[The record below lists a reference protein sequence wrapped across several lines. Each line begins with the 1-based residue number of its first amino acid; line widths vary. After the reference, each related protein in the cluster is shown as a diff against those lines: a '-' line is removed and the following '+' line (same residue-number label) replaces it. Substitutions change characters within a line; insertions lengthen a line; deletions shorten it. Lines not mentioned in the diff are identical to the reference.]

1 MASIKRPTK
10 KQLHRIMAEAAT
22 QESLDR
28 AKYTYVK
35 SYTPPPDSN
44 TGGNSDTPPIDN
56 HGLKVDT
63 LSITGKF
70 DDIQSRKSFT
80 DKDYVN
86 EFMVLI
92 QMFLGL
98 TVNYSNAGSKNGYKE
113 SRLLEY
119 TDGRPFKNL
128 GFVAWGGNAGT
139 YQLYLTG
146 EACEYLG
153 LNNLLPKLKS
163 IVDLNVMKIK
173 RIDIAHDDYE
183 GNFNL
188 QSALDMYDNDFFTIR
203 RKPSIRQVGDWHNE
217 HDTKGRTVY
226 IGNRNNGKMMRI
238 YEKGKQLGDETSSW
252 VRWEVELKSVDRV
265 IPSDI
270 LLNYASYFTGAY
282 PALKAICKAKGIEI
296 ATVCRKK
303 LELTIDGIVKWLNH
317 SAGKSLFA
325 IRQFMKQLDLNSDS
339 EILDFLTR
347 GKEELPKR
355 FAMPIKSV
363 SVSPVVDVLENGV
376 PNDSIH
382 LAMEHERC

>member
-10 KQLHRIMAEAAT
+10 KQLEKVIREAAS
-22 QESLDR
+22 QKILDR
-28 AKYTYVK
+28 AKYEYVK
-35 SYTPPPDSN
+35 SYTPPDSN
-44 TGGNSDTPPIDN
+44 TGGNSDNPPIDN
-56 HGLKVDT
+56 HGLKIDT

-92 QMFLGL
+92 QMFLGF
-98 TVNYSNAGSKNGYKE
+98 TVNYSCAGSKNGYRT
-113 SRLLEY
+113 SRTLEY

-153 LNNLLPKLKS
+153 LNNLFPKLKN
-163 IVDLNVMKIK
+163 IVDLNIMKIK

-183 GNFNL
+183 GTFNL
-188 QSALDMYDNDFFTIR
+188 QTALDMYDNDLFTIR

-226 IGNRNNGKMMRI
+226 IGNRNNGKMMRV
-238 YEKGKQLGDETSSW
+238 YEKGKQLGDEKSSW
-252 VRWEVELKSVDRV
+252 VRWEVELKAIDRT
-265 IPSDI
+265 IPTDI
-270 LLNYASYFTGAY
+270 LTNYAPYFTGSY
-282 PALKAICKAKGIEI
+282 PALKSLCKAKAIEI

-303 LELTIDGIVKWLNH
+303 VEITIQKMIEWISNSG
-317 SAGKSLFA
+317 GKTLYA
-325 IRQFMKQLDLNSDS
+325 IRQLKKHLGLENDTQ
-339 EILDFLTR
+339 ILDMLTR

-355 FAMPIKSV
+355 LVFPVKSV
-363 SVSPVVDVLENGV
+363 SVSPVVDVLENAI
-376 PNDSIH
+376 PNDTIH
-382 LAMEHERC
+382 LQMEYEK

>member
-10 KQLHRIMAEAAT
+10 KQLEKVIREAAS
-22 QESLDR
+22 QKVLDR
-28 AKYTYVK
+28 AKYEYVK
-35 SYTPPPDSN
+35 SYTPPDSN
-44 TGGNSDTPPIDN
+44 TGGNSETPPIDN
-56 HGLKVDT
+56 HGLKIDT

-70 DDIQSRKSFT
+70 EDIQSRKSFT

-92 QMFLGL
+92 QIFLGF
-98 TVNYSNAGSKNGYKE
+98 TVNYSCAGSKNGYNT
-113 SRLLEY
+113 SRILEY

-153 LNNLLPKLKS
+153 INNLLPKLKR

-183 GNFNL
+183 GTFNL
-188 QSALDMYDNDFFTIR
+188 QSALDMYDNDLFTIR

-238 YEKGKQLGDETSSW
+238 YEKGKQLGEESSSW
-252 VRWEVELKSVDRV
+252 VRWEVELKAVDRV
-265 IPSDI
+265 IPTDI
-270 LLNYASYFTGAY
+270 LESFAGYFTGAY
-282 PALKAICKAKGIEI
+282 PALKSLCKAKGIEI

-303 LELTIDGIVKWLNH
+303 AGIALEKIAEWLNVTG
-317 SAGKSLFA
+317 GKSLFA
-325 IRQFMKQLDLNSDS
+325 IRQLKSYFGLKTDT
-339 EILDFLTR
+339 EILDFLTM

-355 FAMPIKSV
+355 LVFPVKSV
-363 SVSPVVDVLENGV
+363 SLSPVQDVLDNGI
-376 PNDSIH
+376 PNDPIN
-382 LAMEHERC
+382 LAMEYQK